1 MPALNYHHLRYF
13 WAIAHERN
21 LTRAAQ
27 RLHVSQSALSIQ
39 LRQLEERL
47 GQKLFERSGRRLVL
61 TEAGRIALDYADT
74 IFRAGDE
81 LVGLLQGRGAAGRQ
95 PLRIGAVATLSRNF
109 QFALLR
115 PLIDRPDIELVL
127 HSGSLRDLLAQL
139 DAHTLDLVL
148 ANVDVPRDAGRHW
161 HSHLIAQQPVSLVG
175 KPQASRRRFRFPDD
189 LHDAPVVLPGS
200 ASSLRASFD
209 LVMDEAGIRPKIV
222 AEVDDMAMLRLIARE
237 SDALTLLPPVVVH
250 DELRARLLV
259 ERCRIPQITESFFAI
274 SPSRRY
280 PNPLVREL
288 LATRGGLP
296 PPPAGTR

>member
-27 RLHVSQSALSIQ
+27 RLHVSQSALSVQ

-47 GQKLFERSGRRLVL
+47 GQKLFERSGRRLAL

-81 LVGLLQGRGAAGRQ
+81 LVALLQGCGGADRQ

-115 PLIDRPDIELVL
+115 PLIGRPDIELVL
-127 HSGSLRDLLAQL
+127 HSGSLRELLAQL
-139 DAHTLDLVL
+139 GAHTLDLVL
-148 ANVDVPRDAGRHW
+148 SNVAVPRDAGRPW

-175 KPQASRRRFRFPDD
+175 KPQASRRRFRFPED
-189 LHDAPVVLPGS
+189 LRDAPLVLPG
-200 ASSLRASFD
+200 AANSLRASFD
-209 LVMDEAGIRPKIV
+209 LLMDEAGIRPTIV

-237 SDALTLLPPVVVH
+237 SDALTLVPPVVVR
-250 DELRARLLV
+250 DELRAKLLV

-274 SPSRRY
+274 SPSRRF

-296 PPPAGTR
+296 PPLAGAR